1 MRKAL
6 IDVES
11 GLVVQVEDS
20 VFDVAPSNIWVDC
33 PDNIVGHKY
42 TYQNNQFN
50 LIPEPPIVPVLPYT
64 AEENEELAKRKLQ
77 DSDWSVLPDVNL
89 QNKAEWETY
98 RSALR
103 AIAINPQSGNVS
115 WPIRPSKVWS

>member
-20 VFDVAPSNIWVDC
+20 VFDVAPSNMWVDC
-33 PDNIVGHKY
+33 PDNIESHRY
-42 TYQNNQFN
+42 TYANNQFN
-50 LIPEPPIVPVLPYT
+50 LIPESPSTPHTV
-64 AEENEELAKRKLQ
+64 EENEELAKQKLK

-103 AIAINPQSGNVS
+103 AIAVNPQSGDVP
-115 WPIRPSKVWS
+115 WPVRPQKIWS